1 MKDDTNELLKQVKR
15 EVAIAENHLNFA
27 DADFVDVAILE
38 LTAAKKKLDIVI
50 KLAKQHEE
58 N

>member
-1 MKDDTNELLKQVKR
+1 MKNINELLKQVKR

-38 LTAAKKKLDIVI
+38 LTTAKKKLDIVI

-58 N
+58 S